1 MQDLVETVHAPD
13 RTSNGKEFLAF
24 QVEQAL
30 FEILKSAPFRGS
42 RQSQHLLQYIV
53 SQSLEGHSD
62 RLKERVIGSGGFR
75 PGHRLRHKR

>member
-13 RTSNGKEFLAF
+13 RRSNGKEFLAF

-62 RLKERVIGSGGFR
+62 RLKERVIGAEVFGR
-75 PGHRLRHKR
+75 AIDLRHKR